1 MKIKEFV
8 DLLRKE
14 LSGKEELL
22 DKEEIEEFIKMR
34 TLQEEDFKNLSLEE
48 ISNVISR
55 AFYSIKNDMSVLT
68 PYIEDDS
75 ISEIMVNSYNKIFVE
90 KDGKII
96 QVNDSFFNTEEF
108 EDVIRRMA
116 GNVHREINE
125 LVPIVDARLENGSR
139 VNAVYKNV
147 AIGGPALTIR
157 KFPESHITME
167 QLISFGTITE
177 EASEFIK
184 RLMNAGYNFFVS
196 GGTSSGKTTFLNA
209 ISDYIPPSE
218 RVIVIED
225 SIELVINNVPNIVRL
240 ECKVGS
246 AHNSKSDVGMDQLIK
261 SSLRMRPD
269 KIIIGEIRDGQ
280 ALMNMLNGLNTGHS
294 GLCTGHSNSVTGMV
308 RRMEAL
314 YMQVASFPIEAIDE
328 QIAEGIN
335 IIVHLARLK
344 DSTRK
349 VIDVS
354 EIYINEN
361 RRIGINKLF
370 TLEKGKLVK
379 TGNNLINTSKLDFLN
394 V

>member
-8 DLLRKE
+8 DILRKE
-14 LSGKEELL
+14 LSGKEDLL
-22 DKEEIEEFIKMR
+22 TKEQIEDFIKKR
-34 TLQEEDFKNLSLEE
+34 TLEEEDFKGLSLEE
-48 ISNVISR
+48 ISNIIKR

-75 ISEIMVNSYNKIFVE
+75 ISEIMVNGYDEIFVE
-90 KDGKII
+90 KNGKIVK
-96 QVNDSFFNTEEF
+96 VNDSFFNTEEF

-125 LVPIVDARLENGSR
+125 LSPIVDARLDNGSR

-157 KFPESHITME
+157 KFPESHITMD
-167 QLISFGTITE
+167 QLIEFGTVTK
-177 EASEFIK
+177 EACDFIK
-184 RLMNAGYNFFVS
+184 TLMNAGYNFFVS

-209 ISDYIPPSE
+209 ISDFIPESE

-240 ECKVGS
+240 ECKIGS
-246 AHNSKSDVGMDQLIK
+246 AHNSKADVGMDQLIK

-344 DSTRK
+344 DSSRK

-370 TLEKGKLVK
+370 YFEKGQLVRTENQLK
-379 TGNNLINTSKLDFLN
+379 NTSKLEFLN
-394 V
+394 I

>member
-14 LSGKEELL
+14 LAGREEILN
-22 DKEEIEEFIKMR
+22 KEEIEEFIKTR
-34 TLQEEDFKNLSLEE
+34 TLNEDEFKNLSLEE
-48 ISNVISR
+48 IAKIIKR
-55 AFYSIKNDMSVLT
+55 AYYSIKNDMSVLS
-68 PYIEDDS
+68 PYIEDNG

-90 KDGKII
+90 RNGKIE
-96 QVNDSFFNTEEF
+96 QVQDSFFNTEEF

-157 KFPESHITME
+157 KFPENHITME
-167 QLISFGTITE
+167 QLISFGTITK
-177 EASEFIK
+177 EACDFIK
-184 RLMNAGYNFFVS
+184 QLMSAGYNFFVS

-209 ISDYIPPSE
+209 ISDFISPSE

-225 SIELVINNVPNIVRL
+225 SVELVINNVPNIVRL
-240 ECKVGS
+240 ECKIGN

-344 DSTRK
+344 DSTRR
-349 VIDVS
+349 VIDIS

-370 TLEKGKLVK
+370 TLENGKLIA
-379 TGNNLINTSKLDFLN
+379 TGNSLKNTSKLEFLN
-394 V
+394 L